1 MAGGTKIN
9 WLEWGSEA
17 FSHAKKEDKPI
28 LLDISAVWCHW
39 CHVMDN
45 TTYSDNEVAKIINEK
60 FIPIKVDN
68 DKRPDVNARYNMGGW
83 PTTAVLTPEGEVIA
97 GGTYIPPV
105 QMKHFLEDLH
115 EIYKKDKSEIK
126 SKLSQISQREPVMG
140 PVKIEEVKLSPEIF
154 DEVVDN
160 LVLNFDMEYGGFGI
174 EPKFPNTD
182 AIRLLLLKYRKS
194 KNEQYLKM
202 ATKTLLAMYNS
213 EMYDKVENGF
223 FRYAVHRNFTEPHY
237 EKMLEDHAE
246 LLRVYSEAFQ
256 ITKDIQFKEA
266 AEGIVKYLR
275 ENLEKSEGGFFG
287 SQDADE
293 EYYKLDSAGRK
304 NKTPPAIDKTI
315 YANWNG
321 KMISSYLHAFNAFG
335 DAHLKEFALKTIEF
349 VLENCYSEKEGVCHF
364 YANGKKGL
372 HGLFADNLYFA
383 NSLLDAYETTGEQK
397 YLEKA
402 KELAE
407 VMIKNFFDR
416 EKGGFRDISSKH
428 EKLGKLEKA
437 ELSFIENSFAAR
449 FFTRLHYITD
459 KKEYHEKAEM
469 VLKLLQTMYD
479 YYGIFAGAYAISL
492 DFYLNHAM
500 VNFIYSKNDEK
511 SRNLHAELLKAYY
524 PNKIIRMLEVN
535 ENKTQIEKLGY
546 DSKTFPAAFVCFG
559 TLCMPPAFNPE
570 KLVGI
575 FTKQ

>member
-1 MAGGTKIN
+1 MGGTKIN

-17 FSHAKKEDKPI
+17 FAKAKKEDKPI

-39 CHVMDN
+39 CHRMDED
-45 TTYSDNEVAKIINEK
+45 TYSDNEVANIINEK

-223 FRYAVHRNFTEPHY
+223 FRYCVRRNWTEPHY

-246 LLRVYSEAFQ
+246 LLRNY
-256 ITKDIQFKEA
+256 
-266 AEGIVKYLR
+266 AEGYQASKDEEIKKAALGIIKYAQEKI
-275 ENLEKSEGGFFG
+275 ENKEGRFFG

-293 EYYKLDSAGRK
+293 EYYKLDLEGRK
-304 NKTPPAIDKTI
+304 KKTPPLIDKTI
-315 YANWNG
+315 YVNWNG
-321 KMISSYLHAFNAFG
+321 KMVSSYLYAFSVLQ
-335 DAHLKEFALKTIEF
+335 DTHLKEFALKTIDF
-349 VLENCYSEKEGVCHF
+349 VLKDCYSQEGGVCHF
-364 YANGKKGL
+364 YATGKKGMG
-372 HGLFADNLYFA
+372 GLLTDNLYFA
-383 NSLLDAYETTGEQK
+383 SALLDAYEIAGEQK

-402 KELAE
+402 KELADF
-407 VMIKNFFDR
+407 MIKNFFDK
-416 EKGGFRDISSKH
+416 EKGGFRDISNKH
-428 EKLGKLEKA
+428 ENLGKLEKA
-437 ELSFIENSFAAR
+437 EHSFIENSFAAR
-449 FFTRLHYITD
+449 FFVRLYYITD
-459 KKEYHEKAEM
+459 NEEYHKKSEA
-469 VLKLLQTMYD
+469 VLKLLQTMYE
-479 YYGIFAGAYAISL
+479 YYGIFAATYALSL

-500 VNFIYSKNDEK
+500 VNFIYSKKDEK
-511 SRNLHAELLKAYY
+511 SKSLHSELLKAYY
-524 PNKIIRMLEVN
+524 PSKIIRMLEVN
-535 ENKTQIEKLGY
+535 ENKSQIEKLGY
-546 DSKTFPAAFVCFG
+546 DPNTFPAAFVCFG
-559 TLCMPPAFNPE
+559 TMCMPPAFNPE
-570 KLVGI
+570 KLLG
-575 FTKQ
+575 